1 MRISGRPARNLGG
14 KGLRAHETMKLL
26 SALIVGVSIFSVVP
40 TGLATA
46 GDGQW
51 TGLTQCFIN
60 GRWVTVRGNCPAP
73 SGGGASSGGG
83 GSSSSGGT
91 GAAGGLYGG
100 FYSLGYAFGQW
111 LAGGGSDPQA
121 EARRREMM
129 AELQRRQAEAERQKR
144 EEEARR
150 LAAIY
155 NRLTKTLKLSGTPE
169 LQLKGAA
176 GSGQGLK
183 LKIGDGAGGRA
194 GIDGL
199 PGIYLNDG
207 GKPYGIPGLP
217 GIYTGGP
224 GQGSGLTASGM
235 KLKIGGESAA
245 AAPPAQPANATPAP
259 DVPAAQF
266 NPSKM
271 TPQQLA
277 DVAEMF
283 SRLPPEE
290 QARMMTMAQ
299 KGAPV
304 SLSRQSDASRA
315 AASAPTLEGASDRA
329 RAGFDRPLE
338 ATPPA
343 GIARAEARQDS
354 ERAPSTS
361 RPAASSPPSSAGT
374 PAATRPEEPAPSG
387 IDADAAAKAGGNG
400 AGAVRLPPTGAVP
413 TSGPKLALKL
423 SNPSPAAKAPEPAP
437 QAARWRKAVDCAVG
451 DVYARAESLG
461 PDGVRFANELRE
473 TVARA
478 VAEADRTPMDGDDV
492 TIVNTG
498 LDRMVAESGGA
509 APRQSIVKAAVHR
522 VGNGDVVVDVMSHLA
537 GWEGQVNLKFDRNGV
552 VEVRDSYPSV
562 MECLGR

>member
-1 MRISGRPARNLGG
+1 MKRRPAGIPAHGG
-14 KGLRAHETMKLL
+14 LSCALAGLT
-26 SALIVGVSIFSVVP
+26 IVFSISFTVLP
-40 TGLATA
+40 GPAMA

-60 GRWVTVRGNCPAP
+60 GRWVTVRGNCPA
-73 SGGGASSGGG
+73 SSGGG
-83 GSSSSGGT
+83 GTSSGTGGGT

-121 EARRREMM
+121 EARQREMM
-129 AELQRRQAEAERQKR
+129 AELQRRQAEAERQQR

-169 LQLKGAA
+169 LQLKGSA

-183 LKIGDGAGGRA
+183 LKIGNDAGGRA
-194 GIDGL
+194 GVDGL
-199 PGIYLNDG
+199 PGIYLNSG
-207 GKPYGIPGLP
+207 GTPYGVPGLP

-224 GQGSGLTASGM
+224 GQGSGLSASGL
-235 KLKIGGESAA
+235 KLKIGGESAT

-259 DVPAAQF
+259 DVPAVQF
-266 NPSKM
+266 NPSDM

-277 DVAEMF
+277 DIAEMF

-290 QARMMTMAQ
+290 QARLMAASQ
-299 KGAPV
+299 KGVAAAPPAAPPAP
-304 SLSRQSDASRA
+304 LSQQA
-315 AASAPTLEGASDRA
+315 AASQKAAVASTLEGASDQA

-338 ATPPA
+338 TLPSA
-343 GIARAEARQDS
+343 GIASAEVRPDS
-354 ERAPSTS
+354 ESAPSS
-361 RPAASSPPSSAGT
+361 PRPAASSPPSSAGT
-374 PAATRPEEPAPSG
+374 PAAARPQEPAPSG

-400 AGAVRLPPTGAVP
+400 AGAVRRPPTGTVP
-413 TSGPKLALKL
+413 MSGPKLALKP

-437 QAARWRKAVDCAVG
+437 QAARWRKAVDCAMG
-451 DVYARAESLG
+451 DVYARAKLLG

-478 VAEADRTPMDGDDV
+478 VAEADRTPMGGDDV

-498 LDRMVAESGGA
+498 LDRMVAVSGGP